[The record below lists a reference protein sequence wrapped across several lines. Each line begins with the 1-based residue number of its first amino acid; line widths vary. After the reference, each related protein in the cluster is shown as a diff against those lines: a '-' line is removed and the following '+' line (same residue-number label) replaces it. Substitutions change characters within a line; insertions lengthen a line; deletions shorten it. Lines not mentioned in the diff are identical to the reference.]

1 MKLALPNLTVID
13 RAVPYRYTHV
23 DIPIFEEDASRAREA
38 AQLDFLQIQAFI
50 AGPQRR
56 REMARATSGDDR
68 ASRLDRILRLDV
80 GSRFILAPGD
90 PSPFVWRDV
99 GAVDCGALSGMAAV
113 HCAVMSRR

>member
-13 RAVPYRYTHV
+13 RAVPYRYNYV
-23 DIPIFEEDASRAREA
+23 DIPIFEEDASRVPEA
-38 AQLDFLQIQAFI
+38 AQLDFLQIEALV

-56 REMARATSGDDR
+56 REAARATSGER
-68 ASRLDRILRLDV
+68 ASRLDRFLRIDV
-80 GSRFILAPGD
+80 GSRFILPPGD

-113 HCAVMSRR
+113 YCAVMSRH